1 MLGACGGT
9 QVIGPYEVKQQF
21 NACATFEESSNFMQ
35 LRKALHALLLAKLGP
50 AKAASSFTG
59 ARARALSK
67 RETRLLRLRART
79 QPVHPNIRPMQP
91 TLSRIQWRGP
101 P

>member
-1 MLGACGGT
+1 
-9 QVIGPYEVKQQF
+9 VIGPYEVKQQF
-21 NACATFEESSNFMQ
+21 NACATFDESSNFMR

-59 ARARALSK
+59 ACVRTLSPREARLASRVSVHRPNSGQNIRLTQPSLS
-67 RETRLLRLRART
+67 RT
-79 QPVHPNIRPMQP
+79 QC
-91 TLSRIQWRGP
+91 P